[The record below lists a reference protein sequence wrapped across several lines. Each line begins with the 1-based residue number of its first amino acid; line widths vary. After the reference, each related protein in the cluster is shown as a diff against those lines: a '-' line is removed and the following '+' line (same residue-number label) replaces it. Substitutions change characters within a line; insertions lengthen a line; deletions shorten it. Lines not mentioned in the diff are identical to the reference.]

1 MSRWLV
7 WIGAMSLA
15 SLWYLSDGASCK
27 SDIYIFPLLSRKPE
41 PEKSGGLYYF
51 SIAAFVERCAY
62 AAVLNSR

>member
-27 SDIYIFPLLSRKPE
+27 SNVYIFPLLSRKPE
-41 PEKSGGLYYF
+41 PEKLGRLYNF
-51 SIAAFVERCAY
+51 SINNFVSDCTY
-62 AAVLNSR
+62 AISNSR

>member
-7 WIGAMSLA
+7 WIGVASLA

-27 SDIYIFPLLSRKPE
+27 SGIYIFPLLSRKPE
-41 PEKSGGLYYF
+41 KLGGLYNF
-51 SIAAFVERCAY
+51 SIAYFVERCAY